1 MGPLDFH
8 DGTAELRIGKLHYN
22 PAVHTILRYHNQDII
37 RVVPGEKGEPGKISA
52 IFTNC
57 IGDPI
62 LELRENVWIGS
73 LDNWDIQINGQR
85 LTVSQGKRRIALK
98 IRLDPPGKVIIERL
112 DMRIGNAHVIAT
124 EDTYTVGRYISESEA
139 VWFHA
144 DLRIMKAT
152 PFGAVLEFIDPELL
166 EERDIMLRGT
176 GQELA
181 THDRNIVM
189 NSNAGVYVKKLESL
203 FLAYAELFDWV
214 NSHTA

>member
-1 MGPLDFH
+1 
-8 DGTAELRIGKLHYN
+8 
-22 PAVHTILRYHNQDII
+22 
-37 RVVPGEKGEPGKISA
+37 
-52 IFTNC
+52 
-57 IGDPI
+57 
-62 LELRENVWIGS
+62 
-73 LDNWDIQINGQR
+73 
-85 LTVSQGKRRIALK
+85 
-98 IRLDPPGKVIIERL
+98 
-112 DMRIGNAHVIAT
+112 
-124 EDTYTVGRYISESEA
+124 
-139 VWFHA
+139 
-144 DLRIMKAT
+144 MKAT